1 MKKKILN
8 WLGLYTK
15 TDMVTFG
22 IYLLSDAR
30 KERIAANSSSGAEL
44 DIKSKAVH
52 DADFDQ
58 WKNI

>member
-1 MKKKILN
+1 MKKKILK
-8 WLGLYTK
+8 WFGLYTK

-30 KERIAANSSSGAEL
+30 KERIATNSSSGAEL
-44 DIKSKAVH
+44 DIKSKSIH

-58 WKNI
+58 WKNM